1 MRNDKRP
8 FVLYRPPV
16 IVVAGVIALGI
27 ATCVAAQAVP
37 QATQPAVPP
46 PAMPPVAETGTR
58 GIIIVRPPVAAVE
71 PAPQP
76 APVPVVAPAPSPP
89 VMAQPRACPRPFG
102 HPDIRLTGSD
112 SFPAA
117 LRRQLLRKRGPVV
130 VDLVHPSPVG
140 NSLPPELAPW
150 LKQVKAAGG
159 TVTVDSYCAQ
169 SRGLFG
175 MLRGLFGAGAVDTY
189 AVADGYD
196 VVLHVDG
203 VAGAVTQ
210 VEFKPRAGS

>member
-1 MRNDKRP
+1 MPNDSRP
-8 FVLYRPPV
+8 FVR
-16 IVVAGVIALGI
+16 VVAGITALGL
-27 ATCVAAQAVP
+27 ATCVAAQPAP
-37 QATQPAVPP
+37 QATPPAVPP
-46 PAMPPVAETGTR
+46 VADTGTR
-58 GIIIVRPPVAAVE
+58 GIIIVQPTVAAAE

-76 APVPVVAPAPSPP
+76 APVPVVAPAPPVTAPP
-89 VMAQPRACPRPFG
+89 KACPRPFD

-117 LRRQLLRKRGPVV
+117 LRRHLLRKRGPVV

-175 MLRGLFGAGAVDTY
+175 MLRGLFGAGAADTY